1 MICFVAER
9 EAPLTSLPHPMSPE
23 AIFHRQTSHNYLKS
37 ATLDAVRA
45 ADVAKLAIGSGDV
58 TRTPMLLEHHFPAV
72 SSRLP
77 IL

>member
-1 MICFVAER
+1 MADTR
-9 EAPLTSLPHPMSPE
+9 KDPRAPVSLKVR
-23 AIFHRQTSHNYLKS
+23 FKS